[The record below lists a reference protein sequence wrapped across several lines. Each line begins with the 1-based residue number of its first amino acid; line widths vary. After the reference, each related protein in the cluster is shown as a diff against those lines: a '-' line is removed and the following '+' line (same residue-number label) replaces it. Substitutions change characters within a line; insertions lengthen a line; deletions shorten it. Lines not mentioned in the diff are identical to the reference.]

1 MVEPMHTLKR
11 DMLQTLFMHNFTRTI
26 HCKNSLLRQ
35 HSSVTL
41 KSLVFVTAAPLG
53 DTLVPP
59 IN

>member
-1 MVEPMHTLKR
+1 MVEPMCTLKC
-11 DMLQTLFMHNFTRTI
+11 DMLQTLFMHNFTGTI
-26 HCKNSLLRQ
+26 HCKNISLWQ

-41 KSLVFVTAAPLG
+41 TSLVFVTAAPLG